1 MAGIKGMR
9 SEKKYFSRSKLMNFC
24 EEKFFFYPGVAVPN
38 KQVSTS
44 SSFSS
49 IKLTRRGRAAKIRE
63 HPQVEAMK
71 ILFANLFL
79 MLLLFE
85 TVKNRSIE
93 MKTKPKRE
101 AKCGT
106 KRIRYILL
114 RVFRSIS
121 SGTCVQDSRGAYG
134 SHLKPF

>member
-1 MAGIKGMR
+1 MKLVDFLV
-9 SEKKYFSRSKLMNFC
+9 KKTLAYL
-24 EEKFFFYPGVAVPN
+24 GVAVLN
-38 KQVSTS
+38 EQVSTS
-44 SSFSS
+44 SSSPLANFTKSGS
-49 IKLTRRGRAAKIRE
+49 TAKIQE

-71 ILFANLFL
+71 ILFTIRFL
-79 MLLLFE
+79 LLLFE
-85 TVKNRSIE
+85 TVRKRSIE